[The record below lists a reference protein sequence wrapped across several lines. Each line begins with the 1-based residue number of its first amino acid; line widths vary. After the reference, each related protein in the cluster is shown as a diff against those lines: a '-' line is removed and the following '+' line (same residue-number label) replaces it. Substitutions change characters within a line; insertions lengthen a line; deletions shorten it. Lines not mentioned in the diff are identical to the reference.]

1 MTLSDSS
8 IMLCLEIFSHNPDYF
23 MTFRT
28 YDEKYALKDD
38 TITQLEFHINNI
50 ISLAKKNYA
59 SYFDISKNAVSLT
72 SIKESPISVVDWAS
86 KDFKKLADEVYS
98 MRIPS
103 YYLKNIL

>member
-1 MTLSDSS
+1 M
-8 IMLCLEIFSHNPDYF
+8 FSHNPDYF

-28 YDEKYALKDD
+28 YDEKYVLKDD
-38 TITQLEFHINNI
+38 TIKQLELHINNI

-59 SYFDISKNAVSLT
+59 SYFNISKNAVSLT
-72 SIKESPISVVDWAS
+72 SIKESSISVEEWAR

-103 YYLKNIL
+103 YYLNHIR